1 MSIVTYNLTAWEQG
15 TINTSGDSSSSTRI
29 RTVGYLEITPN
40 TTVEYKVTAVD
51 TNGNPLRWNPMLYN
65 ASKQCIR
72 DGGWQNSG
80 TTWSNTDKA
89 KYVRFCLSYS
99 SGDISPSNLG
109 SCVFEYNDMMNWYV
123 IDGELTNTNFIDGVQ
138 YSITTPYPKEL
149 WRISYGILYHELL
162 PIRPSP
168 PAAPVNQREYICAFD
183 YHTLKTEFNGH
194 GLGVLRPTSCLITE
208 ELNGNYELT
217 IEHPIDSEGRW
228 EWIQENNLIKALG
241 QIFTIKTVQIS
252 YKGSVGKVKAKAV
265 HVFYQLNDWWI
276 RRGAHLVGQS
286 VNALMASAAAFTEKH
301 PEIGDTSYT
310 FGFSSDVPVPNWT
323 IGYEKWKDLENGMTP
338 NEFLLGNDG
347 VIANCGG
354 ELYRDNFRF
363 SINQVKENSK
373 ENAFE
378 IRVGKNL
385 KGIERVIDLT
395 TMVTYFQG
403 YDNWGNWFAIS
414 WNADMTHFNIPHH
427 VIRGKTYRYEFD
439 DTYFATIPYEEQA
452 AQLLETDVTR
462 EFKANCSP
470 VISYTIDIEEVRDN
484 PDYAEL
490 DGFSEYKVGNTG
502 YIVDERLKE
511 RIGLKITR
519 TVTDAITGNV
529 KTVIFGDRRSLVSH
543 PNYNTAITDLEPLP
557 IAISFQILDS
567 SGALAFDAEGAAIIQ
582 EEEVS

>member
-1 MSIVTYNLTAWEQG
+1 MSVHSVTFDSFQAQSVTRVITTNTIPYSDFTKFTAYMEGRNASQLQY
-15 TINTSGDSSSSTRI
+15 DF
-29 RTVGYLEITPN
+29 VGYDSNGTEVVDLYWYDSGTEITIPTGN
-40 TTVEYKVTAVD
+40 NIATWRLWFRYSN
-51 TNGNPLRWNPMLYN
+51 NG
-65 ASKQCIR
+65 S
-72 DGGWQNSG
+72 
-80 TTWSNTDKA
+80 
-89 KYVRFCLSYS
+89 
-99 SGDISPSNLG
+99 ISPSDITL
-109 SCVFEYNDMMNWYV
+109 CTAEYKTIWHIGD
-123 IDGELTNTNFIDGVQ
+123 DGFPYNEDAPTPAPPIEA
-138 YSITTPYPKEL
+138 PYPLGL
-149 WRISYGILYHELL
+149 WRITWDVPDLYHELL
-162 PIRPSP
+162 PDVVHSQASP
-168 PAAPVNQREYICAFD
+168 VRQREYICAYD
-183 YHTLKTEFNGH
+183 YHTLKTEFDGH

-217 IEHPIDSEGRW
+217 LEHPIDSEGRW

-241 QIFTIKTVQIS
+241 QIFTIKTVQVS

-301 PEIGDTSYT
+301 SEIGDTSYT

-363 SINQVKENSK
+363 SINQAKENSK

-427 VIRGKTYRYEFD
+427 VTRGKTYRYEFD

-452 AQLLETDVTR
+452 AQLLQTDVTR

-470 VISYTIDIEEVRDN
+470 IISYTIDIEEVRDN
-484 PDYAEL
+484 PDYTEL
-490 DGFSEYKVGNTG
+490 TGFSEYKVGNTG

-529 KTVIFGDRRSLVSH
+529 KTVVFGDRRSLVSH

-567 SGALAFDAEGAAIIQ
+567 SGALVFDAEGAAIIQ

>member
-1 MSIVTYNLTAWEQG
+1 MSSWIIDSGILINDTAPE
-15 TINTSGDSSSSTRI
+15 
-29 RTVGYLEITPN
+29 
-40 TTVEYKVTAVD
+40 
-51 TNGNPLRWNPMLYN
+51 
-65 ASKQCIR
+65 
-72 DGGWQNSG
+72 
-80 TTWSNTDKA
+80 
-89 KYVRFCLSYS
+89 
-99 SGDISPSNLG
+99 
-109 SCVFEYNDMMNWYV
+109 
-123 IDGELTNTNFIDGVQ
+123 
-138 YSITTPYPKEL
+138 SIESAMVAPYPKGL
-149 WRISYGILYHELL
+149 WRITWDVPDLYHELL
-162 PIRPSP
+162 PDVVHSQASP
-168 PAAPVNQREYICAFD
+168 VRQREYICAFD
-183 YHTLKTEFNGH
+183 YHTLKTEFDGH

-208 ELNGNYELT
+208 ELNGNYELS

-241 QIFTIKTVQIS
+241 QIFTIKTVQVS

-276 RRGAHLVGQS
+276 KRGAHLVGQS

-323 IGYEKWKDLENGMTP
+323 IGYEKWKDLEEGMSP

-395 TMVTYFQG
+395 TTVTYFQG
-403 YDNWGNWFAIS
+403 HDNWGNWYAIS

-427 VIRGKTYRYEFD
+427 VTRGKTYKYEFD

-452 AQLLETDVTR
+452 AQLLQTDVTR

-470 VISYTIDIEEVRDN
+470 VISYTVDIEEVRDN
-484 PDYAEL
+484 PDYMEL
-490 DGFSEYKVGNTG
+490 TGFSEYKVGNTG

-529 KTVIFGDRRSLVSH
+529 KTVVFGDRRSLVSH

-567 SGALAFDAEGAAIIQ
+567 SGALVFDAEGAAIIQ